1 MNSKNL
7 AALIRE
13 QFQHLAPNEKKVARV
28 LLNQYPVAG
37 LETIAQLAKKSS
49 VSGPTVLRLITKLGF
64 EGYGQF
70 QESLRQEL
78 EAQLLS
84 PISRRNP
91 NQDTEKHEA
100 LSTLYQDILHK
111 LQQTVQNILPED
123 FESAVDML
131 SNKNA
136 KIWLIGGYIT
146 GPLSEYFYRHLQAI
160 RPNVSLL
167 HPVPVIWINTL
178 ADIKKNDVLVVFDIR
193 RYWKELQPFLQIATE
208 KKCKSILITDQWI
221 SPLSSI
227 ADITLPAYTEGKSG
241 WDSNVCIM
249 FLIDSLIAALND
261 KDWEKTKERLEEI
274 ETLRSRC
281 GF

>member
-91 NQDTEKHEA
+91 NQD
-100 LSTLYQDILHK
+100 
-111 LQQTVQNILPED
+111 
-123 FESAVDML
+123 
-131 SNKNA
+131 
-136 KIWLIGGYIT
+136 
-146 GPLSEYFYRHLQAI
+146 R
-160 RPNVSLL
+160 
-167 HPVPVIWINTL
+167 
-178 ADIKKNDVLVVFDIR
+178 
-193 RYWKELQPFLQIATE
+193 
-208 KKCKSILITDQWI
+208 
-221 SPLSSI
+221 
-227 ADITLPAYTEGKSG
+227 
-241 WDSNVCIM
+241 
-249 FLIDSLIAALND
+249 
-261 KDWEKTKERLEEI
+261 KT
-274 ETLRSRC
+274 
-281 GF
+281 